1 MAVGLSDISGFIRDV
16 ASAGAGCLSILG
28 GTYFMYTGFYFTV
41 AEVTTAALG
50 IMAPI
55 GLVVTG
61 ATLVGAGVWLA
72 YNKRNNN

>member
-1 MAVGLSDISGFIRDV
+1 MAAGSSDIIGFLRDI

-41 AEVTTAALG
+41 AEVTTVALG
-50 IMAPI
+50 IMSPI

-61 ATLVGAGVWLA
+61 AALVGAGVWLE
-72 YNKRNNN
+72 YKKRNQN